1 MSTVTDVVEPLC
13 SGRED
18 RDRTCDLMLPKHA
31 LYHLSYFPKLVAAS
45 FIRPFALGIPGCQL
59 FSPHPTLALRGVYKK
74 QGWRKPHC
82 KYGALDRIRTCIS
95 LSHIQLPLSSFVA
108 RGVTRALNG
117 GGSRNRT
124 GVRVAYE
131 TPGDPTLSP
140 QLGTAYAV
148 IYGADIQDRTG
159 DPWVE
164 ARYVTS
170 TPCPRNLVGVVGVE
184 PTLFTTWDRIY
195 SPEQNTP
202 YLQHTR

>member
-1 MSTVTDVVEPLC
+1 MLSIVRYLRPFD

-31 LYHLSYFPKLVAAS
+31 LYHLSYFPKLAPLVG
-45 FIRPFALGIPGCQL
+45 FE
-59 FSPHPTLALRGVYKK
+59 PTSYF
-74 QGWRKPHC
+74 
-82 KYGALDRIRTCIS
+82 
-95 LSHIQLPLSSFVA
+95 QLPLAPFVA
-108 RGVTRALNG
+108 ERDTGALNG

-140 QLGTAYAV
+140 QLVTAYAV
-148 IYGADIQDRTG
+148 MYGADRENRTL

-170 TPCPRNLVGVVGVE
+170 TPYPQTWWAPVVTLHSPKDEFYRLAAKAIGFRNPKL
-184 PTLFTTWDRIY
+184 Y
-195 SPEQNTP
+195 SFHNM
-202 YLQHTR
+202 YLSVNGN